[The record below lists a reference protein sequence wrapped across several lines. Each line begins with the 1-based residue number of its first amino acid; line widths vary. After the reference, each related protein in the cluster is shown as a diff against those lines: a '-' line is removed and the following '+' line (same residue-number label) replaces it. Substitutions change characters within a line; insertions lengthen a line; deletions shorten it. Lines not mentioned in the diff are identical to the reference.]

1 MERIVIFNINVIDVT
16 KLVATMRNNTKS
28 TTVNQSENC
37 RVGLIICRQSTHL
50 TRSLPLILYGVSVY
64 MCSYRAWTIRIF
76 HFKLCCIFFVM
87 CVCVFI
93 FIYLHDSLQFL
104 CAQAKEKKT
113 PAHTRRFAANK
124 NQIRYEKFIARSQHG
139 LIVTNN
145 QPARY

>member
-76 HFKLCCIFFVM
+76 HLKLCCIFSCHV
-87 CVCVFI
+87 CVCFY
-93 FIYLHDSLQFL
+93 IYL
-104 CAQAKEKKT
+104 
-113 PAHTRRFAANK
+113 PAR
-124 NQIRYEKFIARSQHG
+124 FIAIPLCTGERKKNPSTHTAICGKQEPNTVRKVHSP
-139 LIVTNN
+139 
-145 QPARY
+145 QPARLNSHQ